1 MCDDTITLRLR
12 SAHPKTRR
20 RNFTCKVFGIPS
32 DLLRR
37 AVRSGRGRLAVNAG
51 VGPSESME
59 QRSPT
64 AESRAPGLVTVL
76 GRRPVDGGQTV
87 SEAARMPEEDG
98 ARLDVVEERAWP
110 APRSCGLCGEEVRG
124 RAPVE
129 QGRGGGGRGG
139 S

>member
-59 QRSPT
+59 QRLPT

-76 GRRPVDGGQTV
+76 GRRAVDDGRTF
-87 SEAARMPEEDG
+87 SEAAGMPERTG
-98 ARLDVVEERAWP
+98 LHGVEERRLAW
-110 APRSCGLCGEEVRG
+110 AEEL
-124 RAPVE
+124 RAM
-129 QGRGGGGRGG
+129 RRGG
-139 S
+139 SGPRAC